1 MPFDNKKLKNNRDM
15 PRMGKPKKRGR
26 DLSTPLAPS
35 EFDYRDVGAD
45 QLMKMQAKQKKIKRD
60 KVAKMTADQAIKA
73 FNSTI
78 DMPG

>member
-1 MPFDNKKLKNNRDM
+1 MPFDKKNRKNIM
-15 PRMGKPKKRGR
+15 PTGMRNPRSR